1 MYKQKKSFKRNFKVQ
16 DEYFTP
22 SVLVECIL
30 PYIEEWAR
38 IFEKLHNRPPV
49 IWCPFDTAESKYV
62 QILEREGY
70 DVIRS
75 HLNDNKDFFEYE
87 PDEYDII
94 ISNPPFSQKLKIFE
108 RIAFDLDKPFMLLM
122 NIMALNY
129 QEIGNLFQF
138 IGREI
143 QFIIPDKKVSFN
155 GKTSSFC
162 SGYVCYR
169 VIDRTEFIH
178 LENNNT
184 GENFRK

>member
-1 MYKQKKSFKRNFKVQ
+1 
-16 DEYFTP
+16 
-22 SVLVECIL
+22 
-30 PYIEEWAR
+30 
-38 IFEKLHNRPPV
+38 
-49 IWCPFDTAESKYV
+49 
-62 QILEREGY
+62 
-70 DVIRS
+70 
-75 HLNDNKDFFEYE
+75 
-87 PDEYDII
+87 
-94 ISNPPFSQKLKIFE
+94 
-108 RIAFDLDKPFMLLM
+108 M